1 MNLASSFYTNVVEYK
16 GKLLIRGVNNGQSY
30 LSRINYSPKLY
41 LPTKE
46 ESKYKTLDG
55 TNLKEKQFDSISK
68 AKHFYSEYSTIP
80 EYKIFGM
87 NRYHY
92 QYIAD
97 EYKGEMRWN
106 KDYIKIFTLDI
117 ETECE
122 GGFPD
127 PDTAK
132 ETIICI
138 TIKNHSNK
146 QIITWGTGDFISKKA
161 NVTYVKCQ
169 NEKHMLL
176 EFLKFWCKNH
186 PDILTGWNV
195 KFFDMP
201 YLMNRMRYIFDNDTI
216 NKMSPWNYVN
226 ADRIQ
231 FGQKNQQFWNILGV
245 SVLDYFD
252 LYRKFTYVRQ
262 ESYKL
267 NYIAKVELGES
278 KLDNPYETFKDFYT
292 KDYQRFVEYNI
303 QDVELVDRLEDKMKL
318 IELCLTMAYD
328 YKVNYT
334 DVYSQVRC
342 WDTIIYNH
350 LLTKNIQ
357 IPPREDQIKDTQYEG
372 AYVKDPQLGLHNWI
386 VSFDLNSLYPHLIMQ
401 YNISPETF
409 VGTEPKAVGVE
420 NFLDERL
427 NLKWAKDRNVTIAPN
442 GAMFK
447 RDKQG
452 FLPELMEKMYTERV
466 VFKKKSIEAKKEYQ
480 KTKDPIYKNEISRCH
495 NIQMAKK
502 ISLNSAYGAIGNQ
515 YFRYFDVKQAEAI
528 TLGGQLSIR
537 WVERDVNRFMNKLLN
552 TDNVNYVVASDTD
565 SIYLKL
571 DKLVEKVCKDK
582 TPQQITDFLDKAA
595 EEKIQKVIDDSFKN
609 LAEYV
614 NAYQQKMI
622 MKREAIAN
630 KGIWVAKKRYMM
642 NVFDEEGIRFDIP
655 KLKIMGVE
663 AVKSSTPEVCRG
675 KIKDAIRVIMND
687 NEDALIKFVTDFK
700 EVFKSLSPEEVAFPR
715 SCNNLSKYTNSS
727 NIYNKGTPIH
737 VKGAL
742 IYNHNIYKHKLS
754 AKYPIIKDGDKIKFL
769 MLKQP
774 NVVKDTVISFSTK
787 IPYEFDLHKYV
798 DYDMQFE
805 KTFTDPLRFILDS
818 IGWKLER
825 EATLESFFER

>member
-1 MNLASSFYTNVVEYK
+1 MNLASSFYTNVVEHK
-16 GKLLIRGVNNGQSY
+16 GKLLIRGVNNGNAY
-30 LSRINYSPKLY
+30 LSRINYSPTLY
-41 LPTKE
+41 LPTNE

-55 TNLKEKQFDSISK
+55 TNLKAKRFDSISK
-68 AKHFYSEYSTIP
+68 AKHFYSEYAPIP

-87 NRYHY
+87 NRYNY

-97 EYKGEMRWN
+97 EYKGEMKWN

-122 GGFPD
+122 NGFPD

-132 ETIICI
+132 ETVICI

-231 FGQKNQQFWNILGV
+231 FGQKNQQIWNILGV

-357 IPPREDQIKDTQYEG
+357 IPPREDQVKDTQYEG

-582 TPQQITDFLDKAA
+582 TPQQITDFINKAA
-595 EEKIQKVIDDSFKN
+595 EEKIQKVIDDSFQN
-609 LAEYV
+609 LANYV

-687 NEDALIKFVTDFK
+687 NEDALIKFVNDFK
-700 EVFKSLSPEEVAFPR
+700 EVFKTLSPEEVAFPR
-715 SCNNLSKYTNSS
+715 SCNNLGKYTNSS

-825 EATLESFFER
+825 EATLEAFFG

>member
-55 TNLKEKQFDSISK
+55 TNLKEKRFDSISK

-87 NRYHY
+87 NRYNY

-97 EYKGEMRWN
+97 KYKGEIRWN

-195 KFFDMP
+195 KFFDLP

-231 FGQKNQQFWNILGV
+231 LGNKNNQIWNILGL

-252 LYRKFTYVRQ
+252 LYKKFTYVRQ

-267 NYIAKVELGES
+267 NYIAKVELGEQ

-328 YKVNYT
+328 YKVNYN

-350 LLTKNIQ
+350 LLTKDII

-409 VGTEPKAVGVE
+409 LGVEPKAVGVE
-420 NFLDERL
+420 NFLEEKL
-427 NLKWAKDRNVTIAPN
+427 NLKWAKERDVTIAPN
-442 GAMFK
+442 GAMFR

-466 VFKKKSIEAKKEYQ
+466 VFKKKSIEAKKEFQ

-537 WVERDVNRFMNKLLN
+537 WVERDVNKFMNKILN
-552 TDNVNYVVASDTD
+552 TNNVNYVVASDTD

-582 TPQQITDFLDKAA
+582 TPQQITDFINKAA
-595 EEKIQKVIDDSFKN
+595 EEKIQKVIDDSFEN
-609 LAEYV
+609 LAKYV

-642 NVFDEEGIRFDIP
+642 NVFDEEGIRFDTP

-675 KIKDAIRVIMND
+675 KIKDAIRVIMNGS
-687 NEDALIKFVTDFK
+687 EEALVKFVTDFK
-700 EVFKSLSPEEVAFPR
+700 EVFKTLSPEEVAFPR
-715 SCNNLSKYTNSS
+715 SCNNIDKYVDSNS
-727 NIYNKGTPIH
+727 IYKKGTPIH
-737 VKGAL
+737 VKGSL
-742 IYNHNIYKHKLS
+742 IYNHNINKHKLQR
-754 AKYPIIKDGDKIKFL
+754 KYPLIKDGDKIKFL

-774 NVVKDTVISFSTK
+774 NVVKDTVISFATK
-787 IPYEFDLHKYV
+787 IPPEFDLHKYV
-798 DYDMQFE
+798 DYDTQFE

-825 EATLESFFER
+825 EATLEAFFG

>member
-1 MNLASSFYTNVVEYK
+1 MNLASSFYTNVVEHK
-16 GKLLIRGVNNGQSY
+16 GKLLIRGVNNGNAY
-30 LSRINYSPKLY
+30 LSRINYSPTLY
-41 LPTKE
+41 LPTNE

-55 TNLKEKQFDSISK
+55 TNLKAKRFDSISK
-68 AKHFYSEYSTIP
+68 AKHFYSEYAPIP

-87 NRYHY
+87 NRYNY

-97 EYKGEMRWN
+97 EYKGEMKWN

-122 GGFPD
+122 NGFPD

-132 ETIICI
+132 ETVICI

-231 FGQKNQQFWNILGV
+231 FGQKNQQIWNILGV

-357 IPPREDQIKDTQYEG
+357 IPPREDQVKDTQYEG

-582 TPQQITDFLDKAA
+582 TPQQITDFINKAA
-595 EEKIQKVIDDSFKN
+595 EEKIQKVIDDSFQN
-609 LAEYV
+609 LANYV

-687 NEDALIKFVTDFK
+687 SEDALIKFVNDFK
-700 EVFKSLSPEEVAFPR
+700 EVFKTLSPEEVAFPR
-715 SCNNLSKYTNSS
+715 SCNNLGKYTNSS

-825 EATLESFFER
+825 EATLEAFFG

>member
-1 MNLASSFYTNVVEYK
+1 MNLASTFYTNVVEHK
-16 GKLLIRGVNNGQSY
+16 GKLLIRGVANGQSY

-46 ESKYKTLDG
+46 KTNYKTLDG
-55 TNLKEKQFDSISK
+55 TYLKPKRFDSISK
-68 AKHFYSEYSTIP
+68 AKHFYSEYNGIP
-80 EYKIFGM
+80 EYKIYGM
-87 NRYHY
+87 NRYNY

-97 EYKGEMRWN
+97 EYKDDMRWN
-106 KDYIKIFTLDI
+106 KDYIKLFTLDI

-122 GGFPD
+122 NGFPD

-138 TIKNHSNK
+138 TVKNHSNK
-146 QIITWGTGDFISKKA
+146 QILTWGTGDFISKKL

-169 NEKHMLL
+169 NEKHLLL

-186 PDILTGWNV
+186 PDIVTGWNV
-195 KFFDMP
+195 KFFDIP
-201 YLMNRMRYIFDNDTI
+201 YLMNRMRFIFDNDTI

-226 ADRIQ
+226 ADRVQ
-231 FGQKNQQFWNILGV
+231 MGNKNSQFWNILGV

-252 LYRKFTYVRQ
+252 LYKKFTYVRQ

-267 NYIAKVELGES
+267 NYIAKVELGEQ

-303 QDVELVDRLEDKMKL
+303 QDVELVDRLEDKMRL

-342 WDTIIYNH
+342 WDTLIYNH
-350 LLTKNIQ
+350 LLKKNII
-357 IPPREDQIKDTQYEG
+357 IPPREDHEKDTQYEG
-372 AYVKDPQLGLHNWI
+372 AYVKDPQLGLHEWI

-409 VGTEPKAVGVE
+409 IGVEPKAVGVE

-427 NLKWAKDRNVTIAPN
+427 NLKWAKDKNVTIAPN

-452 FLPELMEKMYTERV
+452 FLAELMEKMYTERV
-466 VFKKKSIEAKKEYQ
+466 VFKQKAIEAKKEFQ
-480 KTKDPIYKNEISRCH
+480 KTKDPIYSNEIARCH

-537 WVERDVNRFMNKLLN
+537 WVERDVNRFMNKILN
-552 TDNVNYVVASDTD
+552 TNNVNYVVASDTD
-565 SIYLKL
+565 SIYLRL

-582 TPQQITDFLDKAA
+582 TVNQIVDFLDKAA
-595 EEKIQKVIDDSFKN
+595 RDKIQKVIDDSFEN
-609 LAEYV
+609 LAKYV

-630 KGIWVAKKRYMM
+630 RGIWVAKKRYMM
-642 NVFDEEGIRFDIP
+642 NVFDEEGVRYDVP

-687 NEDALIKFVTDFK
+687 TEDNLIKFVSDFK
-700 EVFKSLSPEEVAFPR
+700 EVFKTLSPEEVAFPR
-715 SCNNLSKYTNSS
+715 SCNNLNRYIDSS
-727 NIYNKGTPIH
+727 QIYKKGTPIH

-742 IYNHNIYKHKLS
+742 IYNHYIYKNKLER
-754 AKYPIIKDGDKIKFL
+754 KYPLIRDGDKIKFL
-769 MLKQP
+769 MLKMP
-774 NVVKDTVISFSTK
+774 NTVKDTVISFSTK

-805 KTFTDPLRFILDS
+805 KTFTDPLKFILDS

-825 EATLESFFER
+825 EATLEAFFG

>member
-1 MNLASSFYTNVVEYK
+1 
-16 GKLLIRGVNNGQSY
+16 
-30 LSRINYSPKLY
+30 
-41 LPTKE
+41 
-46 ESKYKTLDG
+46 
-55 TNLKEKQFDSISK
+55 
-68 AKHFYSEYSTIP
+68 
-80 EYKIFGM
+80 M
-87 NRYHY
+87 NRYNY

-106 KDYIKIFTLDI
+106 KNYIKIFTLDI

-122 GGFPD
+122 NGFPD

-132 ETIICI
+132 ETVICI

-146 QIITWGTGDFISKKA
+146 QILTWGTGEFISKKS
-161 NVTYVKCQ
+161 NVTYIKCQ
-169 NEKHMLL
+169 NEKHLLL

-186 PDILTGWNV
+186 PDIVTGWNV
-195 KFFDMP
+195 KFFDIP
-201 YLMNRMRYIFDNDTI
+201 YLMNRMRFIFDNDTI

-226 ADRIQ
+226 ADRVQ
-231 FGQKNQQFWNILGV
+231 MGNKNSQFWNILGV

-267 NYIAKVELGES
+267 DYIAKVELGEQ

-342 WDTIIYNH
+342 WDTLIYNH
-350 LLTKNIQ
+350 LLEKNII
-357 IPPREDQIKDTQYEG
+357 IPPREDQIKDSQYEG

-466 VFKKKSIEAKKEYQ
+466 VYKKKAIEAKKEYQ
-480 KTKDPIYKNEISRCH
+480 KTKDPIYLNEISRCH

-502 ISLNSAYGAIGNQ
+502 IALNSAYGAIGNQ

-537 WVERDVNRFMNKLLN
+537 WVERDVNRFMNKILN
-552 TDNVNYVVASDTD
+552 TNNINYVVASDTD
-565 SIYLKL
+565 SIYLRL

-582 TPQQITDFLDKAA
+582 TINQIVDFIDKAA
-595 EEKIQKVIDDSFKN
+595 EDKIQKVIDDSFQN
-609 LAEYV
+609 LTNYV

-675 KIKDAIRVIMND
+675 KIKDAIRVIMN
-687 NEDALIKFVTDFK
+687 NSEEDLIKFVSDFK
-700 EVFKSLSPEEVAFPR
+700 EVFKTLSPEEVAFPR
-715 SCNNLSKYTNSS
+715 SCNNLDKYTNSS
-727 NIYNKGTPIH
+727 QIYNKGTPIH
-737 VKGAL
+737 VKGSL
-742 IYNHNIYKHKLS
+742 IYNYNIHRHKLER
-754 AKYPIIKDGDKIKFL
+754 KYPLIKNGDKIKFL

-774 NVVKDTVISFSTK
+774 NTVKDTVISFATK
-787 IPYEFDLHKYV
+787 IPQEFELHKYV

-805 KTFTDPLRFILDS
+805 KTFTDPLRFILES
-818 IGWKLER
+818 IGWKLEK
-825 EATLESFFER
+825 EASLEAFFG

>member
-1 MNLASSFYTNVVEYK
+1 MNLASTFYTNVVEHK

-30 LSRINYSPKLY
+30 LSRINYSPNLY
-41 LPTKE
+41 LPTNE

-55 TNLKEKQFDSISK
+55 INLKSKRFDSIVK
-68 AKHFYSEYSTIP
+68 AKNFYNEYNGIP
-80 EYKIFGM
+80 EYKIYGM
-87 NRYHY
+87 NRYNY

-106 KDYIKIFTLDI
+106 KNYIKIFTLDI

-122 GGFPD
+122 NGFPD

-138 TIKNHSNK
+138 TVKNHSNK
-146 QIITWGTGDFISKKA
+146 QILTWGTGDFISKKT

-169 NEKHMLL
+169 NEKHLLL
-176 EFLKFWCKNH
+176 EFLKFWCKNY
-186 PDILTGWNV
+186 PDIVTGWNV
-195 KFFDMP
+195 KFFDIP
-201 YLMNRMRYIFDNDTI
+201 YLMNRMRFIFDNDTI
-216 NKMSPWNYVN
+216 NKFSPWNYVN
-226 ADRIQ
+226 ADRVQ
-231 FGQKNQQFWNILGV
+231 MGNKNSQFWNILGV

-252 LYRKFTYVRQ
+252 LYKKFTYVRQ

-267 NYIAKVELGES
+267 NYIAKVELGEQ

-342 WDTIIYNH
+342 WDTLIYNH
-350 LLTKNIQ
+350 LLQKNII
-357 IPPREDQIKDTQYEG
+357 IPPREDNEKDSQYEG

-409 VGTEPKAVGVE
+409 VGVEPKAVGVE

-427 NLKWAKDRNVTIAPN
+427 NLKWAKDKNVTIAPN

-452 FLPELMEKMYTERV
+452 FLAELMEKMYTERV
-466 VFKKKSIEAKKEYQ
+466 VYKQKAIQAKKEFQ
-480 KTKDPIYKNEISRCH
+480 KTKDPIYSNEISRCH

-502 ISLNSAYGAIGNQ
+502 IALNSAYGAIGNQ

-537 WVERDVNRFMNKLLN
+537 WIERDVNRFMNKILN
-552 TDNVNYVVASDTD
+552 TTNVNYIVASDTD
-565 SIYLKL
+565 SIYLRL
-571 DKLVEKVCKDK
+571 DKLVEKVCKGK
-582 TPQQITDFLDKAA
+582 TTNQIVDFLDKAA
-595 EEKIQKVIDDSFKN
+595 EDKIQKVIDKSFEN
-609 LAEYV
+609 LAKYV
-614 NAYQQKMI
+614 NAYEQKMY

-642 NVFDEEGIRFDIP
+642 NVFDEEGVRFDIP

-687 NEDALIKFVTDFK
+687 SEDALIKFVSDFK
-700 EVFKSLSPEEVAFPR
+700 EVFKTLSPEEVAFPR
-715 SCNNLSKYTNSS
+715 SCNNLDKYINSS
-727 NIYNKGTPIH
+727 QIYNKGTPIH
-737 VKGAL
+737 VKGSL
-742 IYNHNIYKHKLS
+742 IYNYNIHKHKLER
-754 AKYPIIKDGDKIKFL
+754 KYPLIKNGDKIKFL

-774 NVVKDTVISFSTK
+774 NTVKDTVISFATK
-787 IPYEFDLHKYV
+787 IPHEFELHKYV

-805 KTFTDPLRFILDS
+805 KTFTDPLKFILDS

-825 EATLESFFER
+825 EASLEAFFG

>member
-1 MNLASSFYTNVVEYK
+1 MNLASSFYTNVIEYK

-46 ESKYKTLDG
+46 QSKFKTLDG
-55 TNLKEKQFDSISK
+55 TNLKSKQFDSISK

-87 NRYHY
+87 NRYNY
-92 QYIAD
+92 QFIGD
-97 EYKGEMRWN
+97 EYKDEIRWN

-117 ETECE
+117 ETTCE
-122 GGFPD
+122 DGFPD

-138 TIKNHSNK
+138 TVKNHSNK
-146 QIITWGTGDFISKKA
+146 QILTWGTGDFISKKT

-186 PDILTGWNV
+186 PDIVTGWNV
-195 KFFDMP
+195 KFFDIP
-201 YLMNRMRYIFDNDTI
+201 YVMNRMRFIFDNDTI

-231 FGQKNQQFWNILGV
+231 LGKKNQQYWNILGV

-252 LYRKFTYVRQ
+252 LYKKFTYVRQ
-262 ESYKL
+262 ESYRL

-278 KLDNPYETFKDFYT
+278 KLENPYETFKDFYT
-292 KDYQRFVEYNI
+292 KDYQKFVEYNI
-303 QDVELVDRLEDKMKL
+303 QDVELVDKLEDKMKL
-318 IELCLTMAYD
+318 IELCLTMAYEA
-328 YKVNYT
+328 KVNYT

-350 LLTKNIQ
+350 LLKKNII
-357 IPPREDQIKDTQYEG
+357 IPPREDHDKDTQYEG

-401 YNISPETF
+401 YNLSPETL
-409 VGTEPKAVGVE
+409 VGVQPKNMGVE
-420 NFLDERL
+420 NYL
-427 NLKWAKDRNVTIAPN
+427 NEKFNLQWAKDKNVTVAPN
-442 GAMFK
+442 GSMYR

-452 FLPELMEKMYTERV
+452 FLPELMEKMYGDRV
-466 VFKKKSIEAKKEYQ
+466 VFKKKTIEAKKEFQ
-480 KTKDPIYKNEISRCH
+480 KTKDPIYKNEISRCN

-502 ISLNSAYGAIGNQ
+502 IALNSAYGAIGNQ
-515 YFRYFDVKQAEAI
+515 YFRYFDVRIAEAI

-582 TPQQITDFLDKAA
+582 SPQQITDFINKAA
-595 EEKIQKVIDDSFKN
+595 EDKIQKVIDDSFNN
-609 LAEYV
+609 LAKYV

-630 KGIWVAKKRYMM
+630 KAIWVAKKRYMM

-687 NEDALIKFVTDFK
+687 SEDALIKFVADFK
-700 EVFKSLSPEEVAFPR
+700 EVFKTLSPEEVAFPR
-715 SCNNLSKYTNSS
+715 SCNYIDKYVDPNS
-727 NIYNKGTPIH
+727 IYKKGTPIH

-742 IYNHNIYKHKLS
+742 IYNHHILKNKLQR
-754 AKYPIIKDGDKIKFL
+754 KYPLIKDGDKIKFL
-769 MLKQP
+769 MLRQP
-774 NVVKDTVISFSTK
+774 NTVKDTVISFATK

-798 DYDMQFE
+798 DYETQFT
-805 KTFTDPLRFILDS
+805 KTFTDPLRFVLDS

-825 EATLESFFER
+825 EATLESFFV

>member
-1 MNLASSFYTNVVEYK
+1 MNLASSFYTNVIEYK

-46 ESKYKTLDG
+46 QSKFKTLDG
-55 TNLKEKQFDSISK
+55 TNLKPKQFDTISK

-87 NRYHY
+87 NRYNY
-92 QYIAD
+92 QFIGD
-97 EYKGEMRWN
+97 EYKDEIRWN

-117 ETECE
+117 ETTCE
-122 GGFPD
+122 DGFPD

-138 TIKNHSNK
+138 TVKNHSNK
-146 QIITWGTGDFISKKA
+146 QILTWGTGDFISKKT

-186 PDILTGWNV
+186 PDIVTGWNV
-195 KFFDMP
+195 KFFDIP
-201 YLMNRMRYIFDNDTI
+201 YVMNRMRFIFDNDTI

-231 FGQKNQQFWNILGV
+231 LGKKNQQYWNILGV

-252 LYRKFTYVRQ
+252 LYKKFTYVRQ
-262 ESYKL
+262 ESYRL

-278 KLDNPYETFKDFYT
+278 KLENPYETFKDFYT
-292 KDYQRFVEYNI
+292 KDYQKFVEYNI
-303 QDVELVDRLEDKMKL
+303 QDVELVDKLEDKMKL
-318 IELCLTMAYD
+318 IELCLTMAYEA
-328 YKVNYT
+328 KVNYT

-350 LLTKNIQ
+350 LLKKNII
-357 IPPREDQIKDTQYEG
+357 IPPREDHDKDTQYEG

-401 YNISPETF
+401 YNLSPETL
-409 VGTEPKAVGVE
+409 VGVQPKNMGVE
-420 NFLDERL
+420 NYL
-427 NLKWAKDRNVTIAPN
+427 NEKFNLQWARDKNVTVAPN
-442 GAMFK
+442 GSMYR

-452 FLPELMEKMYTERV
+452 FLPELMEKMYGDRV
-466 VFKKKSIEAKKEYQ
+466 VFKKKTIEAKKEFQ
-480 KTKDPIYKNEISRCH
+480 KTKDPIYKNEISRCN

-502 ISLNSAYGAIGNQ
+502 IALNSAYGAIGNQ
-515 YFRYFDVKQAEAI
+515 YFRYFDVRIAEAI

-537 WVERDVNRFMNKLLN
+537 WVERDVNKFMNKLLN

-582 TPQQITDFLDKAA
+582 SPQQITDFINKAA
-595 EEKIQKVIDDSFKN
+595 EDKIQKVIDDSFKN
-609 LAEYV
+609 LAKYV

-630 KGIWVAKKRYMM
+630 KAIWVAKKRYMM

-687 NEDALIKFVTDFK
+687 SEDALIKFVADFK
-700 EVFKSLSPEEVAFPR
+700 EVFKTLSPEEVAFPR
-715 SCNNLSKYTNSS
+715 SCNYIDKYVDPNS
-727 NIYNKGTPIH
+727 IYKKGTPIH

-742 IYNHNIYKHKLS
+742 IYNHHILKNKLQR
-754 AKYPIIKDGDKIKFL
+754 KYPLIKDGDKIKFL
-769 MLKQP
+769 MLRQP
-774 NVVKDTVISFSTK
+774 NTVKDTVISFATK

-798 DYDMQFE
+798 DYETQFT
-805 KTFTDPLRFILDS
+805 KTFTDPLRFVLDS

-825 EATLESFFER
+825 EATLESFFV

>member
-1 MNLASSFYTNVVEYK
+1 MNLASSFYTNVVEHK
-16 GKLLIRGVNNGQSY
+16 GKLLIRGVNNGNAY
-30 LSRINYSPKLY
+30 LSRINYSPTLY
-41 LPTKE
+41 LPTNE

-55 TNLKEKQFDSISK
+55 TNLKAKRFDSISK
-68 AKHFYSEYSTIP
+68 AKHFYSEYAPIP

-87 NRYHY
+87 NRYNY

-97 EYKGEMRWN
+97 EYKGEMKWN

-122 GGFPD
+122 NGFPD

-132 ETIICI
+132 ETVICI

-231 FGQKNQQFWNILGV
+231 FGQKNQQIWNILGV

-357 IPPREDQIKDTQYEG
+357 IPPREDQVKDTQYEG

-571 DKLVEKVCKDK
+571 DKLVEKVCKNK

-715 SCNNLSKYTNSS
+715 SCNNLGKYTNSS

-825 EATLESFFER
+825 EATLEAFFG

>member
-1 MNLASSFYTNVVEYK
+1 MNLASSFYTNVIEHK

-30 LSRINYSPKLY
+30 LSRINYTPTLFV
-41 LPTKE
+41 PTKE
-46 ESKYKTLDG
+46 KSKHHTLDG
-55 TNLKEKQFDSISK
+55 IDLKPKRFDSISK
-68 AKHFYSEYSTIP
+68 AKHFFDEYKDIP
-80 EYKIFGM
+80 EYKIYGM
-87 NRYHY
+87 NRYNY

-97 EYKGEMRWN
+97 EYKGEINWN
-106 KDYIKIFTLDI
+106 KNYIKIFTLDL
-117 ETECE
+117 ECE
-122 GGFPD
+122 CEHGFPD
-127 PDTAK
+127 ADTAK
-132 ETIICI
+132 EPIICI
-138 TIKNHSNK
+138 TVKNHSNK
-146 QIITWGTGDFISKKA
+146 QIITWGTGDFISKKS

-169 NEKHMLL
+169 NEKHLLL

-186 PDILTGWNV
+186 PDIVTGWNV
-195 KFFDMP
+195 KFFDIP
-201 YLMNRMRYIFDNDTI
+201 YLMNRMRFIFDNDTI

-231 FGQKNQQFWNILGV
+231 LGQKNQQYWNILGV

-252 LYRKFTYVRQ
+252 LYKKFTYVRQ

-292 KDYQRFVEYNI
+292 KDYQRFIEYNI
-303 QDVELVDRLEDKMKL
+303 QDVELVDRLEDKMRL

-342 WDTIIYNH
+342 WDTLIYNH
-350 LLTKNIQ
+350 LRDKNIV
-357 IPPREDQIKDTQYEG
+357 IPPREENEKDSQYEG

-409 VGTEPKAVGVE
+409 VGVEPKAVGVE

-427 NLKWAKDRNVTIAPN
+427 NLKWAKDKNVTIAPN

-452 FLPELMEKMYTERV
+452 FLAELMEKMYTERV
-466 VFKKKSIEAKKEYQ
+466 VYKQKAIEAKKEFQ
-480 KTKDPIYKNEISRCH
+480 KTKDPIYSNEIARCH

-502 ISLNSAYGAIGNQ
+502 IALNSAYGAIGNQ

-537 WVERDVNRFMNKLLN
+537 WIERDVNAFMNKILN
-552 TDNVNYVVASDTD
+552 TTNVNYVVASDTD
-565 SIYLKL
+565 SIYLRL

-582 TPQQITDFLDKAA
+582 TTKQIVDFLDKAA
-595 EEKIQKVIDDSFKN
+595 EEKIQKVIDKSFEN
-609 LAEYV
+609 LAKYV
-614 NAYQQKMI
+614 NAYQQKMF

-630 KGIWVAKKRYMM
+630 KGIWVAKKRYIM
-642 NVFDEEGIRFDIP
+642 NVFDEEGVRYDIP

-675 KIKDAIRVIMND
+675 KIKDAIRVIMNQSE
-687 NEDALIKFVTDFK
+687 EDLIKFVADFK
-700 EVFKSLSPEEVAFPR
+700 KTFSTLSPEEVAFPR
-715 SCNNLSKYTNSS
+715 SCNNIGKYTESS
-727 NIYNKGTPIH
+727 QIYKKGTPIH
-737 VKGAL
+737 VKGSL
-742 IYNHNIYKHKLS
+742 IYNHYILKNKLQR
-754 AKYPIIKDGDKIKFL
+754 KYPLIRDGDKIKFL

-774 NVVKDTVISFSTK
+774 NTVKDTVISFSTK

-805 KTFTDPLRFILDS
+805 KTFTDPLKFILDS
-818 IGWKLER
+818 IGWKLEK
-825 EATLESFFER
+825 EASLEAFFG

>member
-1 MNLASSFYTNVVEYK
+1 MNLASSFYTNVVEHK
-16 GKLLIRGVNNGQSY
+16 GKLLIRGVNNGNAY
-30 LSRINYSPKLY
+30 LSRINYSPTLY
-41 LPTKE
+41 LPTNE

-55 TNLKEKQFDSISK
+55 TNLKAKRFDSISK
-68 AKHFYSEYSTIP
+68 AKHFYSEYAPIP

-87 NRYHY
+87 NRYNY

-97 EYKGEMRWN
+97 EYKGEMKWN

-122 GGFPD
+122 NGFPD

-132 ETIICI
+132 ETVICI

-231 FGQKNQQFWNILGV
+231 FGQKNQQIWNILGV

-357 IPPREDQIKDTQYEG
+357 IPPREDQVKDTQYEG

-582 TPQQITDFLDKAA
+582 TPQQITDFINKAA
-595 EEKIQKVIDDSFKN
+595 EEKIQKVIDDSFQN
-609 LAEYV
+609 LANYV

-642 NVFDEEGIRFDIP
+642 NVFDEEGVQYDIP

-687 NEDALIKFVTDFK
+687 NEDALIKFVNDFK
-700 EVFKSLSPEEVAFPR
+700 EVFKTLSPEEVAFPR
-715 SCNNLSKYTNSS
+715 SCNNLGKYTNSS

-825 EATLESFFER
+825 EATLESFFE

>member
-1 MNLASSFYTNVVEYK
+1 MNLASSFYTNVVEHR

-46 ESKYKTLDG
+46 QSQFKTLDG
-55 TNLKEKQFDSISK
+55 INLKSKRFDSIVK
-68 AKHFYSEYSTIP
+68 AKNFYNEYNGLP
-80 EYKIFGM
+80 EYKVFGM
-87 NRYHY
+87 NRYNY

-97 EYKGEMRWN
+97 EYKDDVRWN
-106 KDYIKIFTLDI
+106 KNYIKIFTLDI

-122 GGFPD
+122 NGFPD

-138 TIKNHSNK
+138 TVKNHTNK
-146 QIITWGTGDFISKKA
+146 QILTWGTGDFISKKA
-161 NVTYVKCQ
+161 NSSYIKCQ
-169 NEKHMLL
+169 NEKHLLL

-186 PDILTGWNV
+186 PDIVTGWNV

-201 YLMNRMRYIFDNDTI
+201 YLMNRMRFLFDNDTI

-231 FGQKNQQFWNILGV
+231 VGNQNKQIWNILGV

-252 LYRKFTYVRQ
+252 LYKKFTYVRQ

-267 NYIAKVELGES
+267 NYIAKVELGEQ

-292 KDYQRFVEYNI
+292 KDYQKFVEYNI

-342 WDTIIYNH
+342 WDTLIYNH
-350 LLTKNIQ
+350 LLKKNII
-357 IPPREDQIKDTQYEG
+357 IPPREEQIKDSQYEG
-372 AYVKDPQLGLHNWI
+372 AYVKDPQLGLHKWI

-409 VGTEPKAVGVE
+409 VGVEPKAVGVE
-420 NFLDERL
+420 NFLEEKL
-427 NLKWAKDRNVTIAPN
+427 NLKWAKERDVTIAPN

-452 FLPELMEKMYTERV
+452 FLPELMEKMYNERV
-466 VFKKKSIEAKKEYQ
+466 IFKKKSIEAKKEYQ

-537 WVERDVNRFMNKLLN
+537 WVERDVNRFMNNILN
-552 TDNVNYVVASDTD
+552 TNNVNYVVASDTD

-582 TPQQITDFLDKAA
+582 TPQQITDFINKAS
-595 EEKIQKVIDDSFKN
+595 EEKIQKVIDDSFGN
-609 LAEYV
+609 LAKYV

-675 KIKDAIRVIMND
+675 KIKDAIRVIMNK
-687 NEDALIKFVTDFK
+687 NEEDLIKFVN
-700 EVFKSLSPEEVAFPR
+700 EFKSTFNTLSSEEVAFPR
-715 SCNNLSKYTNSS
+715 SCNNLDRYINSS
-727 NIYNKGTPIH
+727 QIYNKGTPIH

-742 IYNHNIYKHKLS
+742 IYNHNIHKYKLER
-754 AKYPIIKDGDKIKFL
+754 KYPLIRNGDKIKFL
-769 MLKQP
+769 MLKMP
-774 NVVKDTVISFSTK
+774 NTVKDTVISFATK
-787 IPYEFDLHKYV
+787 IPQEFELHKYV
-798 DYDMQFE
+798 DYDMQFQ

-818 IGWKLER
+818 IGWKLEK
-825 EATLESFFER
+825 EASLEDFFQ